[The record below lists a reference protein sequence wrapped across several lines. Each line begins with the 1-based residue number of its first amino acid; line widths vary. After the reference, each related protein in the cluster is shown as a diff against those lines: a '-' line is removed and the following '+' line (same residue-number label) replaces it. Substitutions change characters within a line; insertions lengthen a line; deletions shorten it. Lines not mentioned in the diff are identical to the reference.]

1 MSFAVDLGKL
11 FLQKSEDV
19 LYYEDNIKNVVSD
32 ITESLRG
39 ESLNKF
45 TLNLVV
51 EWCKFHKITAYNQGL
66 KVINH
71 GFLRDQVFK
80 LLLTFKDTDLI
91 LIHSSEGLGFSH
103 AGEFDTL

>member
-1 MSFAVDLGKL
+1 MSFAADLGKL
-11 FLQKSEDV
+11 FFQKSDDV

-32 ITESLRG
+32 ITGSLRG
-39 ESLNKF
+39 EVLNKF

-71 GFLRDQVFK
+71 RFLRNQVFK

-91 LIHSSEGLGFSH
+91 LIHSSKGLGFSR